1 MKKNSITLL
10 LILCACMVFGQR
22 REAIESKIKSL
33 KIAFITEKLNLTPE
47 ESEKFWPLYN
57 QMDAERI
64 AVFDEKKSDFS
75 SEVNDKDAQAFINKH
90 FELKEK
96 EMLIEKK
103 YVEKLKAVLPMRKIA
118 KLLWVEKKFRQE
130 VMTTILNKRKKD
142 RE

>member
-1 MKKNSITLL
+1 MKKNSLTLL
-10 LILCACMVFGQR
+10 LILCTMLAFGQR
-22 REAIESKIKSL
+22 REAIEGKIKSL

-57 QMDAERI
+57 QMDTERAAI
-64 AVFDEKKSDFS
+64 YDEKKSDFS
-75 SEVNDKDAQAFINKH
+75 SDVSDKDAQAYINKH

-96 EMLIEKK
+96 EVMLEKK
-103 YVEKLKAVLPMRKIA
+103 YVEKFKAVLPMRKIA

-130 VMTTILNKRKKD
+130 VMTTILNKRKN